1 MMRIAAW
8 VAVLAFCLAH
18 EASAQQRHELS
29 LFGSHS
35 DAGYH
40 AAYGYGAAF
49 SESWT
54 PRFSTVI
61 AVGVD
66 DATVCV
72 GGSFLERPCTQIK
85 LRTRQVDLS
94 AHYRF
99 LNETRW
105 KPYVGPGLRY
115 LPAPHLTAEQR
126 AAVGHP
132 YSDHVSPEVVGGVEL
147 IVVPAFGI
155 TVEGKQLVG
164 HREPYDSLFKLSAA
178 LNWRF

>member
-1 MMRIAAW
+1 MRSAAW
-8 VAVLAFCLAH
+8 IVVLGFCLV
-18 EASAQQRHELS
+18 EAALAQPRHELS

-54 PRFSTVI
+54 PRFSTAI

-85 LRTRQVDLS
+85 LRTHPIDFSGRY
-94 AHYRF
+94 HF
-99 LNETRW
+99 LNDTRW
-105 KPYVGPGLRY
+105 KPYFGAGARY
-115 LPAPHLTAEQR
+115 LSAPHLTAEQR
-126 AAVGHP
+126 AAVGHA

-147 IVVPAFGI
+147 IVVPSFGI

-164 HREPYDSLFKLSAA
+164 HREPYDSLFKVSAA

>member
-1 MMRIAAW
+1 MRRGTWLVVI
-8 VAVLAFCLAH
+8 AFCLAH
-18 EASAQQRHELS
+18 STSAQQRHELS

-54 PRFSTVI
+54 PRISTAI
-61 AVGVD
+61 AIGVD
-66 DATVCV
+66 EATVCV
-72 GGSFLERPCTQIK
+72 GGSFLERPCTQFK
-85 LRTRQVDLS
+85 LRTRPIDLS
-94 AHYRF
+94 ARHHF

-105 KPYVGPGLRY
+105 KPYVGLGLRY

-147 IVVPAFGI
+147 IVVPSFGI
-155 TVEGKQLVG
+155 TVDGKQLLSN
-164 HREPYDSLFKLSAA
+164 REPYDSFFKLSAA